1 MNDCISISPR
11 VASEQCVFSWCVG
24 ARSLSLKLEKSLQ
37 PFDSPRRGLLPHNLL
52 PCPSGPLTDG
62 PVLPATKRWNL
73 ALHPAQE
80 GIVGGGDGANKVEM
94 IAQAL
99 LSDWHGF
106 ESQLCYSMLSWVVLG
121 QLLTCSEPHL

>member
-1 MNDCISISPR
+1 MVSGSQVTFPKTREIVATLRFPKERPSSAQPAPVSLWTVDRRASSPSHKK
-11 VASEQCVFSWCVG
+11 VEFS
-24 ARSLSLKLEKSLQ
+24 
-37 PFDSPRRGLLPHNLL
+37 P
-52 PCPSGPLTDG
+52 PSS
-62 PVLPATKRWNL
+62 
-73 ALHPAQE
+73 QE